1 MGNLGEFIIDLIFN
15 FLNFLQF
22 FCWLILLHFSYYSI
36 AFRINQITLFLQAKK
51 GSDHTINL
59 NESNQEDG
67 SKNDDEIMSLRSH
80 QLDDGLGK
88 PLELLEKVK
97 MAKSLFQQVVEVSQ
111 ILNSIFSFPVLV
123 LLIVVVALETLDLF
137 VFICHADFEPI
148 LADEM
153 NIANVMSFSFDI
165 AVTYFT
171 LAAADLP
178 VAEVNNL
185 REQVLSISSLSQD
198 PNEKQEIM
206 SFLTALEADRIQLSA
221 GGLFNVGIDLVPS
234 IVGSVATYL
243 IILLQTMPE

>member
-1 MGNLGEFIIDLIFN
+1 MS
-15 FLNFLQF
+15 
-22 FCWLILLHFSYYSI
+22 FS
-36 AFRINQITLFLQAKK
+36 
-51 GSDHTINL
+51 
-59 NESNQEDG
+59 
-67 SKNDDEIMSLRSH
+67 
-80 QLDDGLGK
+80 LGK

-97 MAKSLFQQVVEVSQ
+97 IAKSLFQQVVEVSQ

-178 VAEVNNL
+178 VAEVCFL
-185 REQVLSISSLSQD
+185 FPFSIEPTYFSKIYIYIW
-198 PNEKQEIM
+198 KQFHLLKLI
-206 SFLTALEADRIQLSA
+206 
-221 GGLFNVGIDLVPS
+221 S
-234 IVGSVATYL
+234 IF
-243 IILLQTMPE
+243 Q